1 MANLSELK
9 NVRLEKLNMLKAF
22 GMNPYPAQAVKD
34 FNLSDIVKDFKKLEE
49 AKKEINLVGRV
60 MSVRGQGAIIFVSL
74 FDGTAKFQAVF
85 KKDEIEEKLFNLFT
99 DAIDIGDF
107 IQVTG
112 TLFTTGR
119 GQESILVK
127 TWTILTKSLLPL
139 PDKWHGLQ
147 DDDERFRKRYLEMI
161 TDDSVYNR
169 MIKRSQ
175 IISAIRN
182 FFDNLDFIEVETP
195 ILQNQAG
202 GANAKTF
209 DTHHFDY
216 DIPMVLR
223 IAVEL
228 DHKIIMT
235 SGIPRIYEIGKMFRN
250 EGSDPSHIQEFTMI
264 EWYAAYNTLDDNI
277 KWTEELLKHLA
288 HDIIGKDEFKITD
301 KEGNEQIVNF
311 SGNWTI
317 EKFGD
322 LLKQYA
328 NIDFVNITDDELKNE
343 VKKYGMLD
351 DEIKKTSRANM
362 LDFIYKH
369 TVRPK
374 LINPTFVTNYPGVL
388 KPLAQQ
394 NADGTARVA
403 QLIIAGMEITNQ
415 YAELVDPIIQRELM
429 ENQAKARMLGDAEA
443 MDIDERFLTAM
454 EHGMPPMTGFGMG
467 IDRIVAILTEQNNL
481 RDTIFFPIMKP
492 KE

>member
-288 HDIIGKDEFKITD
+288 HDIIGKDEFKIQD
-301 KEGNEQIVNF
+301 KDGNEQTINF
-311 SGNWTI
+311 SGNWTR

-322 LLKQYA
+322 LLKQ
-328 NIDFVNITDDELKNE
+328 
-343 VKKYGMLD
+343 
-351 DEIKKTSRANM
+351 
-362 LDFIYKH
+362 
-369 TVRPK
+369 
-374 LINPTFVTNYPGVL
+374 
-388 KPLAQQ
+388 
-394 NADGTARVA
+394 
-403 QLIIAGMEITNQ
+403 
-415 YAELVDPIIQRELM
+415 
-429 ENQAKARMLGDAEA
+429 
-443 MDIDERFLTAM
+443 
-454 EHGMPPMTGFGMG
+454 
-467 IDRIVAILTEQNNL
+467 
-481 RDTIFFPIMKP
+481 
-492 KE
+492 